1 MSSHHLPDPELVDY
15 ADLAARYATALEER
29 DRQAK
34 TAEIALLQLKQAWNE
49 LCRLRDALDHRRRHR
64 SGLSTAAALGL
75 ALAAL
80 AGGFGIGVS
89 GGAGDPAAVG
99 QLACGPQSEP

>member
-15 ADLAARYATALEER
+15 ADLAARYATALDER

-34 TAEIALLQLKQAWNE
+34 IAEIALRQLQQARNE
-49 LCRLRDALDHRRRHR
+49 LCRLRDALDHQRRHR
-64 SGLSTAAALGL
+64 SGLSLAAALGL

>member
-15 ADLAARYATALEER
+15 ADLAARYATARDER

-34 TAEIALLQLKQAWNE
+34 IAELARLQLQQARNE
-49 LCRLRDALDHRRRHR
+49 LGRLRDALDHRRHR
-64 SGLSTAAALGL
+64 PGLSLAAALGL

-99 QLACGPQSEP
+99 QLACVPRSEP

>member
-15 ADLAARYATALEER
+15 ADLAARYATARDER

-34 TAEIALLQLKQAWNE
+34 IAEIALLQLQQARKE
-49 LCRLRDALDHRRRHR
+49 LCRLRDALDHRRHR
-64 SGLSTAAALGL
+64 SGLSMAAALGL

-89 GGAGDPAAVG
+89 RGSGDPAAVS
-99 QLACGPQSEP
+99 QLAWVSRSEP